1 MGVDV
6 RIGAGRIS
14 SLGPDRN
21 GLDERGR
28 SRMGGVKVE

>member
-6 RIGAGRIS
+6 KIGAGRIS
-14 SLGPDRN
+14 SLRPDRN

-28 SRMGGVKVE
+28 SCMEGVKVE